1 MAAAVTTGAQV
12 GVFQVA
18 IVWGLGIAIAI
29 TVCGGLS
36 GAHLNPA
43 VTLSMAVWNSFPWRR
58 VLPYMG
64 VQLLGAF
71 AGGLLVLG
79 IFQGAIVEY
88 EGVVGVVR
96 GAEGSEATAMIF
108 GEFYPNPGGEPLS
121 DAGRRRMSSF
131 RAFGAEVVGTAV
143 LLLVIFGVTD
153 ERNPGRP
160 RVWVPLAIGLT
171 VTLLIS
177 LLGPLTMACF
187 NPARDLGPRLLSV
200 LAGWGSLPFK
210 VNGIGWLTVYV
221 LAPFLG
227 GLLGGAI
234 YHYGFRSRYGGGD

>member
-1 MAAAVTTGAQV
+1 
-12 GVFQVA
+12 
-18 IVWGLGIAIAI
+18 
-29 TVCGGLS
+29 
-36 GAHLNPA
+36 
-43 VTLSMAVWNSFPWRR
+43 MAVWNSFPWRR

-160 RVWVPLAIGLT
+160 RVWVPLAIG
-171 VTLLIS
+171 
-177 LLGPLTMACF
+177 
-187 NPARDLGPRLLSV
+187 
-200 LAGWGSLPFK
+200 
-210 VNGIGWLTVYV
+210 
-221 LAPFLG
+221 
-227 GLLGGAI
+227 
-234 YHYGFRSRYGGGD
+234 